1 MIQRDLIKTIK
12 KDLKKVPSV
21 VLFGPRQTGKTT
33 LVKQLMSESK
43 NKYMYLDMESPADKA
58 RLTDPELFLSRL
70 TDKPVILDEVQ
81 TMPHLFPVLR
91 SMIDRNRKPGRFLL
105 LGSASPEL
113 IQQSAESLAG
123 RVRYRE
129 LFPFSLK
136 EIGYASQEKLWF
148 RGGFP
153 RAYLAKNNAEA
164 TEWLNDFIHSYV
176 SRDLRMLGLPMQP
189 TEITRLLQMLAHQH
203 GQLLNHSNLAR
214 SLGISMPSV
223 KKAMYYLEEAMLIR
237 TLQPW
242 FINVGKRLV
251 KSPKVFI
258 RDSGMLHN
266 LLFVQSYEQL
276 MGHPQ
281 AGHSWEGFVL
291 QQILT
296 ILPENIHPWFYRSQD
311 NAEIDLILTKGNR
324 AQCAIEIKLTNA
336 PEIRRG
342 NTEAIADLNPK
353 HCIVITP
360 EAETYPLKDKWWVYG
375 VENFLKEL
383 HSFL

>member
-1 MIQRDLIKTIK
+1 MVQRDLIKIIK
-12 KDLKKVPSV
+12 QDLKKVPSV

-43 NKYMYLDMESPADKA
+43 SRYLYLDMESPADKA
-58 RLTDPELFLSRL
+58 RLTDPELFLSRVA
-70 TDKPVILDEVQ
+70 DKTVIIDEVQ

-91 SMIDRNRKPGRFLL
+91 SLIDRNRKPGRFLL

-123 RVRYRE
+123 RIRYRE
-129 LFPFSLK
+129 LFPFSLE
-136 EIGYASQEKLWF
+136 EIGFTNQEKLWF

-153 RAYLAKNNAEA
+153 RAYLAKNDAEA
-164 TEWLNDFIHSYV
+164 IEWLNDFIYSYV
-176 SRDLRMLGLPMQP
+176 SRDLRMLGLSMQP

-266 LLFVQSYEQL
+266 LLFVQAYEQL

-281 AGHSWEGFVL
+281 AGHSWEGFVV

-296 ILPENIHPWFYRSQD
+296 VLPENIQPWFYRSQD
-311 NAEIDLILTKGNR
+311 NAEIDLILTKANH

-342 NTEAIADLNPK
+342 NTEAIADLKPK
-353 HCIVITP
+353 HTIIITP
-360 EAETYPLKDKWWVYG
+360 GADTYPLKDKWVVYNL
-375 VENFLKEL
+375 ENFLKEMESL
-383 HSFL
+383 L